1 MRYILYILYMSI
13 LHKIDLIYIYI
24 YIFIKYILYILSVYT
39 LYTVNTIHT
48 YILCTLYTRYY
59 NKLYIYYTT
68 TSPPH
73 HIQKTGVSLTVVW
86 LEPLK
91 VSIPSMNSAKVRG
104 SPSSKSRMPQ
114 SCQRQYMG
122 YIYDIYDVYMGYIV
136 LYMVIHYMIYIY
148 IHDVLCS
155 IPKKMRMLLFS
166 PEISEWC
173 L

>member
-1 MRYILYILYMSI
+1 
-13 LHKIDLIYIYI
+13 
-24 YIFIKYILYILSVYT
+24 
-39 LYTVNTIHT
+39 
-48 YILCTLYTRYY
+48 
-59 NKLYIYYTT
+59 
-68 TSPPH
+68 
-73 HIQKTGVSLTVVW
+73 
-86 LEPLK
+86 
-91 VSIPSMNSAKVRG
+91 
-104 SPSSKSRMPQ
+104 
-114 SCQRQYMG
+114 MG